1 MMMDIVFGSP
11 RVYKLWDA
19 AFLCTAFGHYKS
31 AEEALIEHPHND
43 GPCNVRSSLLISK
56 EGIPPHATLCK
67 FLCSNANTVS

>member
-43 GPCNVRSSLLISK
+43 GPCNVRSSLLHIK
-56 EGIPPHATLCK
+56 RRYATACHPLQVP
-67 FLCSNANTVS
+67 LL